1 MPQGIVST
9 RFSQRKSQMFHKR
22 GHCRPKLSHHY
33 SQSQVVPN
41 QRNNLLIC
49 TFTVSLV
56 LNASWSSVAQQM
68 TKMENHRYTTVVV
81 SSQPMSRSWRHL
93 CYMEVEIAAHRC
105 PSYNFSSQLE
115 RGMPSSPITQMWP
128 EFPLPEHQPGYRE
141 DSVFAFCYARTLCGI
156 CGYRFVFWAVLIQL
170 PSALQ
175 SRALRCRWAACSR

>member
-22 GHCRPKLSHHY
+22 GHCCPKLSHHY

-68 TKMENHRYTTVVV
+68 TKMENYRYTTVVV

-141 DSVFAFCYARTLCGI
+141 DSVFAFCYTRTLCGI